1 MTDSNK
7 FLIFKPTK
15 SSMQSGLKNTNI
27 WCLSNCE
34 INESYISSKFC
45 WNGSSN
51 PEKRIKLFFKT
62 LEEAKKFA
70 LKSNFL
76 FEIVLPGKR
85 KVLKKVIHKTL

>member
-34 INESYISSKFC
+34 INESKYISSKFC

-51 PEKRIKLFFKT
+51 PEKRVKAFF
-62 LEEAKKFA
+62 
-70 LKSNFL
+70 
-76 FEIVLPGKR
+76 
-85 KVLKKVIHKTL
+85 